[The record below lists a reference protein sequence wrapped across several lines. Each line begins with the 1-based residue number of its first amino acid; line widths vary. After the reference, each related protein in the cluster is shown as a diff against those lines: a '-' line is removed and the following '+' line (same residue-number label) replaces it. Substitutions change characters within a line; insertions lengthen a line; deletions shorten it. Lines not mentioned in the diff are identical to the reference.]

1 MRQVF
6 WSEQAGDD
14 YDNRIIGPTE
24 AVNPQAAMKIAGEIH
39 RAIALLRDRPM
50 GRPGRV
56 AGTYEKLV
64 VGRPY
69 IIAYALQPRPGHPD
83 DLVILHIIH
92 TTRNWPP
99 GRWPD

>member
-1 MRQVF
+1 VRRVF
-6 WSEQAGDD
+6 WSEQADSD
-14 YDNRIIGPTE
+14 YDNRIIGPIE
-24 AVNPQAAMKIAGEIH
+24 AVNSRAATKLAGEIH
-39 RAIALLRDRPM
+39 GAIAILRDRPI

-69 IIAYALQPRPGHPD
+69 IIAYALQPRPGYPD
-83 DLVILHIIH
+83 DLVILRIIH
-92 TTRNWPP
+92 TARNWPP